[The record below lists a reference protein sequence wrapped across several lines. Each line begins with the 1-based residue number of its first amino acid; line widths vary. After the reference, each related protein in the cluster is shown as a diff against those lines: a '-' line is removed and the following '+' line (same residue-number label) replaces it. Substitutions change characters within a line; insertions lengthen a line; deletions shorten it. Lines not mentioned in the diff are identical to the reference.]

1 MRPEEESQGP
11 VIRDRR
17 RIDPAT
23 GQVRDNREAGP
34 QRGSAPGGG
43 QHRPG
48 KHSVSRPGG
57 TGSATSA
64 QASTGSASTAPA
76 GTAAGGAS
84 GSDPGGSQGQTGGAA
99 AREPGSANGGS
110 SAPGAGTAPGA
121 STAGGNPADAGA
133 AAAETSGGTPAGE
146 SAAAGRGSATGDRRG
161 QTADSGDRTKA
172 MLAERTADLQR
183 LQAEY
188 ANYRKRVERDRI
200 AVREQALANVL
211 HALLPVLDDIG
222 RAREHGEL
230 TGGFKSVGESLEGIA
245 VKLGLTS
252 FGESGDPFDPT
263 LHEALMHSY
272 SADVT
277 EPTAVQ
283 ILQPGYKVGERI
295 IRPARVA
302 VAEPT
307 DDASGSGGI
316 SGTGA
321 DGTPGG
327 PAEAGHSKTGDAQPG
342 AAGADD
348 TGANG
353 TSKE

>member
-1 MRPEEESQGP
+1 MKPEEERQGP

-23 GQVRDNREAGP
+23 GQVRDTGDAGS
-34 QRGSAPGGG
+34 QRGSAPGAGQGGG

-48 KHSVSRPGG
+48 RHSVSRPGG
-57 TGSATSA
+57 A
-64 QASTGSASTAPA
+64 
-76 GTAAGGAS
+76 AAGGSSAGPGS
-84 GSDPGGSQGQTGGAA
+84 GQPGTGGSPG
-99 AREPGSANGGS
+99 REPGSANGGS
-110 SAPGAGTAPGA
+110 SAPGEDTGPAGGRPAGA
-121 STAGGNPADAGA
+121 SGAGGTPTAAGA
-133 AAAETSGGTPAGE
+133 TAAGTSGGRGAPATEAPGD
-146 SAAAGRGSATGDRRG
+146 AAS
-161 QTADSGDRTKA
+161 SGDDRAKV

-245 VKLGLTS
+245 VKLGLTT

-302 VAEPT
+302 VAEPADD
-307 DDASGSGGI
+307 DDASEVGAGSADL
-316 SGTGA
+316 SGA
-321 DGTPGG
+321 DTDGDG
-327 PAEAGHSKTGDAQPG
+327 ATGSQPG
-342 AAGADD
+342 AEAHD
-348 TGANG
+348 TGAKG